1 MCVCVCVW
9 HKPLAEPSA
18 VERVT
23 TTSLSRVTFSS
34 LETINSS
41 VLSDSLASSDITP
54 SPPPVKNTGSSVL
67 DVGRRHMDMRVMEL
81 FTQ

>member
-1 MCVCVCVW
+1 M
-9 HKPLAEPSA
+9 
-18 VERVT
+18 ERVT

-34 LETINSS
+34 LETMNSS

-54 SPPPVKNTGSSVL
+54 SPSPVKNTGSSVL
-67 DVGRRHMDMRVMEL
+67 DVGRRHMGVRVMER